1 MLNWM
6 RYIPEGS
13 KDILFDEC
21 REKIRI
27 ENLLRD
33 SYINCGFLDI
43 ISPTL
48 EFYDVFN
55 GDHTTIAQEK
65 MYKLFD
71 NQGRILVLRPD
82 VTTPIAR
89 ITATKLKEASFP
101 IRFCYTSSVFRINE
115 SLFGKTNEVTQS
127 GIETIGIKSVK
138 ADAETI
144 IIGINALINCGL
156 RDFKI
161 EIGQAEFYKSLI
173 EELNLVDEN
182 KEKIR
187 RYVEDKNFVALDNF
201 IKENVKEHSP
211 GCVRAIKELPK
222 LFGNIEIIDKA
233 RKLTNNGKAVKAL
246 ENILDVYKLI
256 EKAGLESYVTFDLGM
271 VQHMDYYSGIIF
283 RAITHGVGGYILS
296 GGRYDELIKKFGR
309 DLPAIGFAIDVDS
322 LIDALQNIGHT
333 NHKKEKQLLVYY
345 TEELFKKAFQLAVNF
360 RENGFVCELSLFESE
375 NETLDYALNKKIPM
389 VISMIEENQIR
400 LHKYNKKWHHKDFD
414 TKYLN
419 DFLEEAEKIYEQ

>member
-6 RYIPEGS
+6 RYIPEGT
-13 KDILFDEC
+13 KDVLFDEC

-55 GDHTTIAQEK
+55 GDNTTIAQEK

-89 ITATKLKEASFP
+89 ITATKLNEASFP
-101 IRFCYTSSVFRINE
+101 IRFCYTSNVFRVNE

-127 GIETIGIKSVK
+127 GIETIGINSIK

-144 IIGINALINCGL
+144 IIGINALRNCGL
-156 RDFKI
+156 KDFKI

-173 EELNLVDEN
+173 EELKLSVEN

-187 RYVEDKNFVALDNF
+187 RYVEDKNFIALDHF
-201 IKENVKEHSP
+201 IVENVKDHSQSSL
-211 GCVRAIKELPK
+211 RAIKELPK
-222 LFGNIEIIDKA
+222 LFGSIEIIEKA
-233 RKLTNNGKAVKAL
+233 LKLTNNRNAIKAL
-246 ENILDVYKLI
+246 KNIIDVYKLI
-256 EKAGLESYVTFDLGM
+256 DKAGLSSYVTFDLGM

-283 RAITHGVGGYILS
+283 RAITHGVGGYVLS
-296 GGRYDELIKKFGR
+296 GGRYDDLIKKFGR

-322 LIDALQNIGHT
+322 LIAALMNIGHI
-333 NHKKEKQLLVYY
+333 NHKKDKRLVIYC
-345 TEELFKKAFQLAVNF
+345 TEELFSKASQLAVTF
-360 RENGFVCELSLFESE
+360 RENGFVCEMSLFDDEE
-375 NETLDYALNKKIPM
+375 ETLDYAFNKNISM
-389 VISMIEENQIR
+389 VISMLEINQIR
-400 LHKYNKKWHHKDFD
+400 LYKYNKKWHHRDFE

-419 DFLEEAEKIYEQ
+419 DFLEEAEKIYEE

>member
-13 KDILFDEC
+13 KDVLFDEC
-21 REKIRI
+21 KEKIKI

-33 SYINCGFLDI
+33 SYVNCGFLDI

-82 VTTPIAR
+82 ITTPIAR
-89 ITATKLKEASFP
+89 ITATKLKDASFP

-115 SLFGKTNEVTQS
+115 SLFGKTNEVTQP
-127 GIETIGIKSVK
+127 GIEIIGINSIK

-144 IIGINALINCGL
+144 IIGINALIECGL
-156 RDFKI
+156 KDFKI
-161 EIGQAEFYKSLI
+161 EIGQAEFYKSLV
-173 EELNLVDEN
+173 EELNLSDEN
-182 KEKIR
+182 KEIIR
-187 RYVEDKNFVALDNF
+187 RYVEDKNFTALDHF
-201 IKENVKEHSP
+201 IIENVSEHSSSS
-211 GCVRAIKELPK
+211 VRAIKELPK
-222 LFGNIEIIDKA
+222 LFGNIEIIDRA
-233 RKLTNNGKAVKAL
+233 LKLTNNVNAIKAL
-246 ENILDVYKLI
+246 KNIIDVYKLI
-256 EKAGLESYVTFDLGM
+256 EKAGLEAYVTFDLGM

-283 RAITHGVGGYILS
+283 RAITHGSGGYILS

-322 LIDALQNIGHT
+322 LINTLQSIGHS
-333 NHKKEKQLLVYY
+333 NLKKDKKLVIYY
-345 TEELFKKAFQLAVNF
+345 TEKLFNKAFQIAINF
-360 RENGFVCELSLFESE
+360 REHGFVCELSLFDSE
-375 NETLDYALNKKIPM
+375 KLTLDYALNKEIYM
-389 VISMIEENQIR
+389 VISMLEENQIR
-400 LHKYNKKWHHKDFD
+400 LYKYNKTWHYRDFSIE
-414 TKYLN
+414 YFN
-419 DFLEEAEKIYEQ
+419 NFLEEAEKIYEQ